1 MKIKKKKYL
10 RIIEIKFAKKKKRE
24 ETVRRITDR
33 FTIFQTRQRTI
44 SQSFLEFPRNLHP
57 GLSSQSYKQTD
68 SNQSVPL
75 VYDM

>member
-1 MKIKKKKYL
+1 MKIKKKIPTNHRDK
-10 RIIEIKFAKKKKRE
+10 ICKKKKRE

-33 FTIFQTRQRTI
+33 FTIFQTRQRMI

-75 VYDM
+75 VYDI